1 MRTAPNNGKYRIM
14 AEINMIPFIDI
25 ALVLLIIF
33 MVMTPFLVKS
43 QIKINLPKAKTT
55 DTPPPR
61 RQALT
66 VQLDKQ
72 GVIFL
77 DGKPVRADAFEERL
91 RTMIGGSDPQE
102 QPLMI
107 EADKDVPFQH
117 VVVVLDAAKRIGI
130 TKLGINVKQDKKGP
144 SAATAREGLTVMKL
158 LDAVYASS
166 KLGKEVD
173 L

>member
-1 MRTAPNNGKYRIM
+1 MMTAPKNGKYRIM
-14 AEINMIPFIDI
+14 SEMNMIPFIDI

-33 MVMTPFLVKS
+33 MVMTPFLIKS

-61 RQALT
+61 QQTLT

-77 DGKPVRADAFEERL
+77 DGKPVRADTFEERL
-91 RTMIGGSDPQE
+91 RTMIGDPKE
-102 QPLMI
+102 QSLMI

-130 TKLGINVKQDKKGP
+130 TKLGINVKQEKKGA
-144 SAATAREGLTVMKL
+144 SAPAAK
-158 LDAVYASS
+158 
-166 KLGKEVD
+166 
-173 L
+173 